1 MDFAP
6 PKSEAFRWSCKVN
19 DYIAHVYSKYTDL
32 DGNDRIRGP
41 GSVSKTLLIMKCFDY
56 LLYIL
61 IRKYFLYRR
70 FF

>member
-41 GSVSKTLLIMKCFDY
+41 GSVSKTLLIMKMF
-56 LLYIL
+56 
-61 IRKYFLYRR
+61 
-70 FF
+70 